1 MSSIMKI
8 VFRQH
13 PESILKILY
22 IEIQITKT
30 NKSFDLSQSFS
41 KSIKTVSDAII
52 FPCISIQDF
61 RSLLSFSPDN
71 TIKNIE
77 MLKS

>member
-22 IEIQITKT
+22 IEIQIIKT
-30 NKSFDLSQSFS
+30 NKSFDSSQSFS

-52 FPCISIQDF
+52 FSCISIQDF